1 MMMKGWALVNWYY
14 LCKGEKELVNHILI
28 HCSLACTLWHLLC
41 SFFGLSWNPPRL
53 VKEVSLGWHGGWEKC
68 RKAARYDD
76 IDDVKIIASAGV
88 SLDSKDSQG
97 RTGYNLQYV
106 LDIPNTVT
114 CSLIINHGQ

>member
-1 MMMKGWALVNWYY
+1 MDMMMKGWALVNWYY

-68 RKAARYDD
+68 RKVWRMTPFFLFWIIWGEEIVECPKSLFFVLFSYGLSSLWT
-76 IDDVKIIASAGV
+76 KILCLYWV
-88 SLDSKDSQG
+88 SL
-97 RTGYNLQYV
+97 
-106 LDIPNTVT
+106 TV
-114 CSLIINHGQ
+114 